1 MHKVIDVTALENY
14 RLLVEF
20 DSGETMVYDVLPLLS
35 KPVFSFLSDMG
46 VFRSAYIEYG
56 AVTWRDKDGNEIDI
70 CPDKMYMDSTAP
82 V

>member
-1 MHKVIDVTALENY
+1 MHKVINVTVLDNY

-20 DSGETMVYDVLPLLS
+20 NGGENRVYDVLPLLS
-35 KPVFSFLSDMG
+35 KPVFSFLSDVK

-70 CPDKMYMDSTAP
+70 CPDKMYMDSTAA